1 MSRVTSDFSVESDR
15 VRRAVERGVKLGVGQ
30 ILLEIGARADEL
42 VPFDTGTLSRSQT
55 TDVETVGKNIIG
67 EIGYGGPPPPTPS
80 SSTKTS
86 HCRTRRSRRAATR
99 SHLARAEARSIW
111 SSRHGRSARRPSGS
125 SLNRCSKRRRSADGL
140 PR

>member
-67 EIGYGGPPPPTPS
+67 EIGYGGPAAPYALVQHEDLTLSHPPKSKGGNPVAPGQGRGPKYLEFPS
-80 SSTKTS
+80 RQIGKK
-86 HCRTRRSRRAATR
+86 
-99 SHLARAEARSIW
+99 AERIIAQSVQQAKAV
-111 SSRHGRSARRPSGS
+111 G
-125 SLNRCSKRRRSADGL
+125 
-140 PR
+140 